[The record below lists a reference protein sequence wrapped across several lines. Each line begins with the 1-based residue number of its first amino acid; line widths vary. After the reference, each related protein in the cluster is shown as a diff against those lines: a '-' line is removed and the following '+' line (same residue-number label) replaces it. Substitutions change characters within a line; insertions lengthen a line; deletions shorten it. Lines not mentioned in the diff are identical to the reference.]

1 MKLPLSPPRILVGRL
16 WHEGHAFNP
25 VLTGAADMAITHGAA
40 ILDEA
45 RSSATALTG
54 IVQEADRRG
63 FVVLPSLSAWARPG
77 GPIEETLFEEIAGVL
92 VAQARRGGFDAI
104 CLELHGATTAQHLT
118 DTEGA
123 LLARLRAAVG
133 PGLPIAVA
141 LDLHGH
147 VTPQMVEAAT
157 IMTGY
162 RTNPHADMVETG
174 ARAMALLA
182 DVLATGAKPRA
193 VLLRVPFLTRGADET
208 SHGPL
213 VAICAQADAW
223 REKPG
228 LIELSIFNTH
238 PFIDA
243 EGLGQKV
250 LAYDAGSGIADAA
263 CRAIGQGL
271 WAARADFAETLPDV
285 AAVLAQAAISDR
297 PFVLGDQGDRVL
309 GAGPGDSVEIARAAL
324 AHFPGLRVAAPVYDP
339 MAVQTAMVAG
349 EGAVLRLAIGADIT
363 PALAPLEAEWR
374 VERLFPARFVNRGPY
389 MAGLSADL
397 GASAVFAC
405 GNLRLIATSRAPNV
419 HDPAFFE
426 AAGLP
431 VSGQQVLVAK
441 SGNHYKLSFAG
452 LAHAVTVDTPGL
464 TAFRLKDLPY
474 RHARPVWP
482 CDEVRWEA

>member
-1 MKLPLSPPRILVGRL
+1 MTCPRILVGRI

-25 VLTGAADMAITHGAA
+25 ILTERADMAMVLGEAMLA
-40 ILDEA
+40 EA
-45 RSSATALTG
+45 RASTTALTG
-54 IVQEADRRG
+54 IVLEADRRG
-63 FVVLPSLSAWARPG
+63 FVLVPSIAAWARPG
-77 GPIEETLFEEIAGVL
+77 GPIAQDVFDEIAGAL
-92 VAQARRGGFDAI
+92 IERAGQGGFDAI

-123 LLARLRAAVG
+123 LLACLRAIVG
-133 PGLPIAVA
+133 PDLPIAVA

-147 VTPQMVEAAT
+147 ITPQMVEAAT

-182 DVLATGAKPRA
+182 HVLETGQRPHAT
-193 VLLRVPFLTRGADET
+193 LLRVPFLTRGADET

-213 VAICAQADAW
+213 VAICSEADRW
-223 REKPG
+223 RAKPG

-238 PFIDA
+238 PFIDG

-250 LAYDAGSGIADAA
+250 LAYDDGSGVAKAA
-263 CRAIGQGL
+263 CRAIGQSL
-271 WAARADFAETLPDV
+271 WDSRRDFTETLPDV
-285 AAVLAQAAISDR
+285 VSVLAQAGKSAR

-309 GAGPGDSVEIARAAL
+309 GAGPGDSVEIARVAL
-324 AHFPGLRVAAPVYDP
+324 VRFPDLKVVSPVHDP
-339 MAVQTAMVAG
+339 EAVRDAMAAG
-349 EGAVLRLAIGADIT
+349 EGAVLRLAVGGGTT
-363 PALAPLEAEWR
+363 PGLSPLEAEWR
-374 VERLFPARFVNRGPY
+374 VERLLQARFTNKGPY
-389 MAGLSADL
+389 MAGVATDL
-397 GASAVFAC
+397 GDSAVLAC

-431 VSGQQVLVAK
+431 VAQQQVLVAK

-452 LAHAVTVDTPGL
+452 LAETITVDTPGL
-464 TAFRLKDLPY
+464 TAFRLHDLPY

-482 CDEVRWEA
+482 CDAFDWQG